1 MSSDGEKTVQ
11 NIIGNYISKEKSIV
25 NQLNFKMEHPT
36 TIGGFREEIWKEM
49 FEEMIMFTPT
59 YDKLFDKGLISFQDD
74 GTLIVSKELSEK
86 VINILLNFPTS
97 ITVENA

>member
-1 MSSDGEKTVQ
+1 
-11 NIIGNYISKEKSIV
+11 
-25 NQLNFKMEHPT
+25 
-36 TIGGFREEIWKEM
+36 M